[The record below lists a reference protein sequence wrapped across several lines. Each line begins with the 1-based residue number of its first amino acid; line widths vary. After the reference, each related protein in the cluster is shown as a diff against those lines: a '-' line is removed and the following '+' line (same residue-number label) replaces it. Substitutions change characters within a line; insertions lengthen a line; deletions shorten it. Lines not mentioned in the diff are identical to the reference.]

1 MAADSIPVSAPM
13 RSGCMSELVATPSM
27 DEFEALRARLF
38 GLAYRMLGEAGEAE
52 DVVQDA
58 YLRWA
63 GAAHTE
69 IAYVPAW
76 LTKVVTNLC
85 LNRMTS
91 ARARRETYIG
101 LWLPEPVLTADGALG
116 PLDTVEQRES
126 VSLALLMLM
135 ERLTPT
141 ERAVFVLREAFS
153 YSHRQIAEF
162 LDVSE
167 ANARQLHARARK
179 RLGAAH
185 PRFAPDRTQWR
196 RLVEHFLAAARG
208 GDATQLRE
216 LLAADVTST
225 ADGGGKAGAA
235 RRTVIG
241 PDRVARYLAGAL
253 SRLAPPGL
261 GVFLAEVNAGPA
273 ILGFDGDE
281 LRGVLALEIVDGRIS
296 ALHISAN
303 PDKLIYI
310 ARQFA
315 ALSHRGALLGS

>member
-1 MAADSIPVSAPM
+1 MNV
-13 RSGCMSELVATPSM
+13 
-27 DEFEALRARLF
+27 FEAQRPRLF

-63 GAAHTE
+63 GAAHAE
-69 IAYVPAW
+69 IVHAPAW

-91 ARARRETYIG
+91 ARVRRETYIG
-101 LWLPEPVLTADGALG
+101 PWLPEPVLTADGALG

-135 ERLTPT
+135 ERLTPA

-167 ANARQLHARARK
+167 ANSRQLHGRARQ
-179 RLGAAH
+179 RLSDAH
-185 PRFAPDRTQWR
+185 PRFEPDRARWR

-208 GDATQLRE
+208 GDAVQLRE

-225 ADGGGKAGAA
+225 ADGGGKVGAA
-235 RRTVIG
+235 RRTVVG

-253 SRLAPPGL
+253 SRLAPTGL
-261 GVFLAEVNAGPA
+261 GVLLAEVNAGPA
-273 ILGFDGDE
+273 VLGFVGGE
-281 LRGVLALEIVDGRIS
+281 LRGVLALEIVEGRIN
-296 ALHISAN
+296 ALHILAN
-303 PDKLIYI
+303 PDKLTYI
-310 ARQFA
+310 AQQFA
-315 ALSHRGALLGS
+315 ALSHQGVPLGS